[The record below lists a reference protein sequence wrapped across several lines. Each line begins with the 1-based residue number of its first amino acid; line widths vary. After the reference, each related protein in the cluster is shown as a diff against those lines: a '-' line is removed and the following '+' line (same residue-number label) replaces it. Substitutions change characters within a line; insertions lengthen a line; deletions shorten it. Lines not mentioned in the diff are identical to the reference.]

1 MDNYGGKFL
10 LLITFQNIVNRN
22 LVKNK
27 STDTYVKATTIG
39 ELIRFYGKNL
49 YTLLR
54 LGIILHM
61 ENTFGNDTKDIRSH
75 FKTIVERFGKVKKLG
90 QRRFEELR
98 RAFNPTIAEIIQLT
112 DILMNNSAK
121 WILFNFF

>member
-1 MDNYGGKFL
+1 